1 MPKLRMIWS
10 GETVLVSK
18 LVSDHTKTVRR
29 RNSIHSSH
37 PDKTDAQ
44 FDTFHNEVKPSESSE
59 SNVPH
64 FNFDYSKYDHQKLE
78 GTSVMDTGESTHS
91 KMVQSSSPL
100 KKSEISSQ
108 KFHVVDNNNSS
119 SIRKIVGLHSRRN
132 LSTNSISGDQR
143 PTGDEISSLP
153 YRSNTNASSIRRS
166 MNDKDPNVSDTT
178 GSKIYISNTAAP
190 SRRLLLPLVEMQSTL
205 QEMNQRIMAGL
216 GVCENEW
223 ESLRQQSIDLGQMF
237 NDQVHF
243 QWERSSSFETTSK
256 RNEQL
261 VDIES
266 NIRSKQ
272 TTLDTFNESDNEEED
287 DEAHSYHN
295 SNDKVRIQRK
305 RLEL

>member
-1 MPKLRMIWS
+1 MIWS

-29 RNSIHSSH
+29 RNSIHSSQ
-37 PDKTDAQ
+37 PDKTEVQ

-64 FNFDYSKYDHQKLE
+64 FNFDYSNYDHLKSE

-91 KMVQSSSPL
+91 KMVQSSSRL
-100 KKSEISSQ
+100 RKSEISSKQ
-108 KFHVVDNNNSS
+108 FHAVDSNNSS
-119 SIRKIVGLHSRRN
+119 SIRKFVRFHSRRN
-132 LSTNSISGDQR
+132 LSISGDQR
-143 PTGDEISSLP
+143 PTGDEIPSLP
-153 YRSNTNASSIRRS
+153 NQLSRHINTNASSIRRS
-166 MNDKDPNVSDTT
+166 MNDKDPNVNDNT

-205 QEMNQRIMAGL
+205 QGMNQRIMAGL
-216 GVCENEW
+216 GVSENEW

-243 QWERSSSFETTSK
+243 QWEQSSSFETTSK
-256 RNEQL
+256 RDEQL

-266 NIRSKQ
+266 NIRTKQ
-272 TTLDTFNESDNEEED
+272 TSLDTFNESDNDEED
-287 DEAHSYHN
+287 DEADSYHN